1 MRRRELVCSALLC
14 ALTAGAAGAA
24 VQPARQRQGGCSEFT
39 LPQNRFQV
47 LNQGQGPW
55 KNAYVHVGEIR
66 PRMFGGFDP
75 FTLHVVLG
83 KWYPPL
89 NGAAG
94 PLSEAA
100 FLKVTGTPNVQPFK
114 TQVSKGG
121 EVLSFTVGPKP
132 STLTVTRVGTAKGDE
147 KVELRLCP

>member
-1 MRRRELVCSALLC
+1 MRRREFLCGALVCVLS
-14 ALTAGAAGAA
+14 AAGLAA
-24 VQPARQRQGGCSEFT
+24 FQPPRRAQGGCSDFT
-39 LPQNRFQV
+39 LPQTRFQV
-47 LNQGQGPW
+47 LNGGQGPW
-55 KNAYVHVGEIR
+55 KNAYVYVGEIR

-100 FLKVTGTPNVQPFK
+100 FVKVTGTPNVQPFT

-121 EVLSFTVGPKP
+121 EVLSFAVGAKP
-132 STLTVTRVGTAKGDE
+132 STLTVARVVTTKGDE
-147 KVELRLCP
+147 RVELRLCP

>member
-1 MRRRELVCSALLC
+1 MRRCAFVCSALLC
-14 ALTAGAAGAA
+14 VLSAAGLAA
-24 VQPARQRQGGCSEFT
+24 FEPVPRAQGGCSDFT
-39 LPQNRFQV
+39 LPQTRFQV
-47 LNQGQGPW
+47 LNNGQGSW
-55 KNAYVHVGEIR
+55 KNAYVYVGEIR
-66 PRMFGGFDP
+66 PRMFGGFEP

-94 PLSEAA
+94 PLAEAT

-121 EVLSFTVGPKP
+121 EVLSFTVEPKA
-132 STLTVTRVGTAKGDE
+132 STLTVTRVGTTKGDE